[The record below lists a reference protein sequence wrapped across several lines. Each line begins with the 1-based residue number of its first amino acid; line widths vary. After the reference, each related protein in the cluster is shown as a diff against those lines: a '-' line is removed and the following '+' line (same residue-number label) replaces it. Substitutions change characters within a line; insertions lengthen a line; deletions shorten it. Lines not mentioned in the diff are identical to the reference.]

1 MAVETDF
8 SWRRLSFLQKN
19 KQFKSSG
26 KEPRLFILRLK
37 MMAFHKN
44 LETLNLHIQVR
55 FTIQVSKCKSIC
67 LSQIFKEWQEGSWFC
82 FSAGSNG
89 FLKSLTPLYRMTFFF
104 FLPLWQWR
112 GSFFLTDSQC
122 QIPSTFIE
130 LLHLFGLTVTLL
142 TSFSGYRL
150 LLPSLWILRRTCSFY
165 TNRQHCKLKGF
176 FLDSTTSVMFL
187 LFFAFW
193 WLFLVLPTSKWDTSY
208 FQNCLQVAGIHLT
221 IKLIS
226 FPSP

>member
-44 LETLNLHIQVR
+44 LETLNLHIQVG

-67 LSQIFKEWQEGSWFC
+67 LSQIFKKWQEGSWFC

-104 FLPLWQWR
+104 FCPC
-112 GSFFLTDSQC
+112 GSGEAPSSWLTAN
-122 QIPSTFIE
+122 
-130 LLHLFGLTVTLL
+130 VK
-142 TSFSGYRL
+142 YRAL
-150 LLPSLWILRRTCSFY
+150 LLNFY
-165 TNRQHCKLKGF
+165 T
-176 FLDSTTSVMFL
+176 
-187 LFFAFW
+187 
-193 WLFLVLPTSKWDTSY
+193 FLVLQSLSSLHSQDTDCSY
-208 FQNCLQVAGIHLT
+208 YLYGYWGGLALFT
-221 IKLIS
+221 LIGS
-226 FPSP
+226 IANWKVFF